1 MKLKFKLSPDA
12 VIWISALIAVVMLTS
27 SYIELNQSK
36 KEIYQ
41 LLYEHSSSLL
51 ESIIQSSTNTLNSS
65 YEIEDLIAQRLFN
78 NARLI
83 KKLDALG
90 SLTENDLI
98 KIGKENKLYRIN
110 IFDAKGYRV
119 MSNRIPEPGHIHG
132 EENINRYDE
141 LSPILNKEAKELI
154 IGLKSAEFTDEER
167 FAVAVARLNNKGAI
181 VVNIDAKDFL
191 DFRKKIGIGAILKQM
206 SAHHGIEYIIL
217 QDTIGILAASEKID
231 TVDAIAQSEFL
242 KSSLNRSTISARVT
256 TQGGTEVY
264 EVVKSFLLDDE
275 FVGLFRLGV
284 SLDDIKN
291 VENRMLRRLII
302 ISLILAAISIIVLSI
317 IFTTQN
323 LKTVSGEYEKFKTLT
338 SSVLE
343 NMSEAVIVFDQE
355 NKITLFNKSAEKL
368 FDVKSQRVIGN
379 KIDHVGDG
387 LLSFLNSRIKIL
399 SSSNLNFETKLSVK
413 EVEKILSFSISPT
426 EDPKTNKLTYTVV
439 IKDLTQT
446 KRFEEET
453 KRNEKLS
460 AMGELASGVA
470 HEIRNP
476 INAIGMIAQR
486 LNKEFRTTSN
496 QSEYFDITNLLRTEV
511 NRINKIITQFLSY
524 AKPIEINPK
533 PADIKIL
540 FDEVY
545 HLFED
550 QAKQKRISFIKL
562 YSDSIIINID
572 HDLIKQS
579 LMNIVQNAIDAVNH
593 EGEVNLKYSKVRNDL
608 VIQISDN
615 GCGISD
621 EQQKKIFDLYFTTKK
636 DGNGLGLS
644 ISQKIISQHEG
655 SISVT
660 SNVNKETTFKI
671 ILPIQ

>member
-1 MKLKFKLSPDA
+1 MKLKFKLSPGA
-12 VIWISALIAVVMLTS
+12 VVWISALIAVVMLTS

-65 YEIEDLIAQRLFN
+65 YEIEDLIAQRLLN

-98 KIGKENKLYRIN
+98 KIGKENNLYRIN

-119 MSNRIPEPGHIHG
+119 MSNRIPEQGHIHG

-141 LSPILNKEAKELI
+141 ISPILNKEVKELI
-154 IGLKSAEFTDEER
+154 IGLKTAEFTDEER

-181 VVNIDAKDFL
+181 VVNIDAEDFL
-191 DFRKKIGIGAILKQM
+191 DFRKKIGIGVILKQM
-206 SAHHGIEYIIL
+206 STHHGIEYILL
-217 QDTIGILAASEKID
+217 QDSIGILAASEKID
-231 TVDAIAQSEFL
+231 TVDAIVQSEFL
-242 KSSLNRSTISARVT
+242 TSSLKKSTISARVT

-264 EVVKSFLLDDE
+264 EVVKRFLLDDE
-275 FVGLFRLGV
+275 FIGLFRLGV
-284 SLDDIKN
+284 SLEDIKN

-368 FDVKSQRVIGN
+368 FNVKSQRVIGD

-387 LLSFLNSRIKIL
+387 LLSFLSSRIKIL

-426 EDPKTNKLTYTVV
+426 EDPKSNKLTYTVV

-446 KRFEEET
+446 KRLEEET

-486 LNKEFRTTSN
+486 LNKEFKTTSN
-496 QSEYFDITNLLRTEV
+496 QNEYFDITNLLRTEV

-533 PADIKIL
+533 PVDVKLL

-550 QAKQKRISFIKL
+550 QAKQKKISFIKS
-562 YSDSIIINID
+562 YSDSVIINID

-615 GCGISD
+615 GSGISD

-644 ISQKIISQHEG
+644 ISQKIISQHDG
-655 SISVT
+655 SISFT
-660 SNVNKETTFKI
+660 SSVNKGTTFKI

>member
-1 MKLKFKLSPDA
+1 MK
-12 VIWISALIAVVMLTS
+12 
-27 SYIELNQSK
+27 
-36 KEIYQ
+36 
-41 LLYEHSSSLL
+41 SL
-51 ESIIQSSTNTLNSS
+51 
-65 YEIEDLIAQRLFN
+65 
-78 NARLI
+78 
-83 KKLDALG
+83 
-90 SLTENDLI
+90 
-98 KIGKENKLYRIN
+98 
-110 IFDAKGYRV
+110 
-119 MSNRIPEPGHIHG
+119 
-132 EENINRYDE
+132 
-141 LSPILNKEAKELI
+141 
-154 IGLKSAEFTDEER
+154 
-167 FAVAVARLNNKGAI
+167 
-181 VVNIDAKDFL
+181 KDF
-191 DFRKKIGIGAILKQM
+191 M
-206 SAHHGIEYIIL
+206 
-217 QDTIGILAASEKID
+217 
-231 TVDAIAQSEFL
+231 
-242 KSSLNRSTISARVT
+242 
-256 TQGGTEVY
+256 
-264 EVVKSFLLDDE
+264 LDDE
-275 FVGLFRLGV
+275 FIGLFRLGV
-284 SLDDIKN
+284 SLEDIKN

-368 FDVKSQRVIGN
+368 FNVKSQRVIGD

-387 LLSFLNSRIKIL
+387 LLSFLSSRIKIL

-426 EDPKTNKLTYTVV
+426 EDPKSNKLTYTVV

-446 KRFEEET
+446 KRLEEET

-486 LNKEFRTTSN
+486 LNKEFKTTSN
-496 QSEYFDITNLLRTEV
+496 QNEYFDITNLLRTEV

-533 PADIKIL
+533 PVDVKLL

-550 QAKQKRISFIKL
+550 QAKQKKISFIKS

-608 VIQISDN
+608 VIEISDN
-615 GCGISD
+615 GSGISD

-644 ISQKIISQHEG
+644 ISQKIISQHDG
-655 SISVT
+655 SISFT
-660 SNVNKETTFKI
+660 SSVNKGTTFKI